1 MSRVRVLP
9 PLLFLYLIPC
19 GALAQLGARH
29 TGSVEARG
37 SNPLCSILIEN
48 ARNNNRFGLFAY
60 IKETKG
66 DEKMSLE
73 TFYEK
78 TGGSYEEIL
87 GRLRSPEMILRFAK
101 MYAADPS
108 WKQLHDALDHGN
120 AEDAFRAA
128 HTLKGVSQNLGFTKL
143 YEASAKLTEELRG
156 GKPLVHKE
164 LVDAVDQ
171 IHQTIIDNLGELD
184 TE

>member
-37 SNPLCSILIEN
+37 SNPLCSILKTLGTITVSGFLLIIE
-48 ARNNNRFGLFAY
+48 
-60 IKETKG
+60 ETKG

-108 WKQLHDALDHGN
+108 WKQLHDALDQGN

-143 YEASAKLTEELRG
+143 YEVSAKLTEELRG
-156 GKPLVHKE
+156 GKSLVHKE

>member
-1 MSRVRVLP
+1 
-9 PLLFLYLIPC
+9 
-19 GALAQLGARH
+19 
-29 TGSVEARG
+29 
-37 SNPLCSILIEN
+37 
-48 ARNNNRFGLFAY
+48 
-60 IKETKG
+60 
-66 DEKMSLE
+66 MSLE
-73 TFYEK
+73 AFYEK

-87 GRLRSPEMILRFAK
+87 GRLRSPAMILRFAK

-108 WKQLHDALDHGN
+108 WKQLHDALDQGN
-120 AEDAFRAA
+120 HEDAFRAA

-143 YEASAKLTEELRG
+143 YEVSEKLTEELRG

-164 LVDAVDQ
+164 LVDAVDR

>member
-1 MSRVRVLP
+1 M
-9 PLLFLYLIPC
+9 
-19 GALAQLGARH
+19 GARNIRI
-29 TGSVEARG
+29 VEARG
-37 SNPLCSILIEN
+37 SNPLCSILKTLGTITVSGFLFIIE
-48 ARNNNRFGLFAY
+48 
-60 IKETKG
+60 ETKG
-66 DEKMSLE
+66 DEKMLLE

-108 WKQLHDALDHGN
+108 WKQLHDALDQGN

-143 YEASAKLTEELRG
+143 YEVSAKLTEELRG